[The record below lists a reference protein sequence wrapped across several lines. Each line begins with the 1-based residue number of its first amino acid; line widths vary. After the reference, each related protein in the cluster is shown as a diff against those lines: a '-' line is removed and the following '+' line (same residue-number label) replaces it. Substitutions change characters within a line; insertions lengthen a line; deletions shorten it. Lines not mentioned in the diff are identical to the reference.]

1 MAWHYYTQTQS
12 PLHIL
17 AAAALL
23 VLVLILCSQSSLI
36 GGYSLA
42 EYNIAN
48 SSSIISWT
56 NTNITYSHV
65 PNYSDGV
72 GLSRVILF
80 RQINSSTSFACGL
93 ICDHLG
99 TTCLFGV
106 LFTKFNEY
114 NLSFYD
120 QDIVWS
126 AIQKHPV
133 TVNASVE
140 LRRDGG
146 LFLMDSDGSLLWST
160 QTNSNGSRSVSGL
173 KLTENGNVVIFGQNN
188 ETIWQSFDYPVDV
201 IPPWQGQIKRR
212 SMELIRGG
220 ISTSNYGE
228 DWVVPLSGVLL
239 FRQSS
244 INNVTVMCDDSSGTT
259 CLFGVLLYHHHPQ
272 DIPNEMN
279 ELYLDYESLVWS
291 ANRNHPVTVNAS
303 VELRREGGL
312 LLMDS
317 NGTEVWSTHTNGNLA
332 FGLKLRENGNLV
344 IFEQNN
350 ETIWQ
355 SFDHP
360 TDTLLPGQLM
370 RGQTLKASISTSNF
384 EEGSYSLNVDDDYS
398 VHAFLGSSNAYW
410 YEYTPAMGVY
420 VNFSE
425 YWQNGEFLKFEP
437 DGHLRTYRWSSTY
450 ESFRLGSDV
459 FAPSFGSCGYPLA
472 CGRYSVCK
480 DDQYC
485 NCPPEL
491 NFFTQINSSDPKQGC
506 SLITPISCEHS
517 QLHTL
522 LEMKDTTYIGEM
534 KGTNIAQ
541 YLLFG
546 GESGDYTDLESCKQA
561 CLKNCSCKAAHFN
574 GSSKGY
580 CLLLNEVLSLVTG
593 TSNNA
598 VYLKVQ
604 KHSHPWI
611 LQRHAKTI
619 LGTIG
624 ASIAVVLTI
633 IAIYLSLVRK
643 KKVQLEDED
652 DEEFLDEI
660 VCGRK
665 NVDWDQAEE
674 EVHLLSVLKRKIE
687 EDKVGEMFDM
697 YNKDLEVQKEE
708 GIEMMRIAGWCLQSE
723 YTNRPSMSEVVK
735 ALHGLATVDNN
746 LNLDYNF
753 SNQEGG
759 AAPDATS
766 NNTVLIPSILS
777 GPR

>member
-1 MAWHYYTQTQS
+1 M
-12 PLHIL
+12 I
-17 AAAALL
+17 
-23 VLVLILCSQSSLI
+23 SS
-36 GGYSLA
+36 SFCVV
-42 EYNIAN
+42 N
-48 SSSIISWT
+48 SS
-56 NTNITYSHV
+56 
-65 PNYSDGV
+65 
-72 GLSRVILF
+72 
-80 RQINSSTSFACGL
+80 
-93 ICDHLG
+93 
-99 TTCLFGV
+99 
-106 LFTKFNEY
+106 
-114 NLSFYD
+114 
-120 QDIVWS
+120 
-126 AIQKHPV
+126 
-133 TVNASVE
+133 
-140 LRRDGG
+140 
-146 LFLMDSDGSLLWST
+146 
-160 QTNSNGSRSVSGL
+160 
-173 KLTENGNVVIFGQNN
+173 
-188 ETIWQSFDYPVDV
+188 
-201 IPPWQGQIKRR
+201 
-212 SMELIRGG
+212 
-220 ISTSNYGE
+220 

-522 LEMKDTTYIGEM
+522 LEMKDTTYIGE
-534 KGTNIAQ
+534 
-541 YLLFG
+541 LFG

-652 DEEFLDEI
+652 DEEFLDGVPGLPTRFSYQDLHAMTQNFSRKLGEGGFGSVFEGALRQGSKIAVKRLKEVDQIKNSFLTEVASIGSMDHTNMVKLIGFCAAKSQRLLVYEHMANGSLDKWIFIGKQQQQQEHGLTWQTKKKIMSDVAKGLAYLHEDCNHKIIHLDIKPQNILLDQNFNAKVADFGLSKLVAKDKSKVLATMRGTPGYIAPECASLIITEKVDVYSFGIVMLEI